1 MQPDPVF
8 KPVVDTE
15 AIFIRHLTLADT
27 ATIFRLSQ
35 EHGMKA
41 WLPDQVYSDEAEARE
56 VLRFLV
62 AQYDAASPS
71 KGPYVLG
78 VCLSASHELIG
89 HVGFSPCEYGVEVGF
104 AIGEAYQN
112 RGYAKQAVF
121 AGTSWALSRF
131 GLSSIHAIVAAANV
145 GSCRVLHSCGFES
158 VGLIQRRL
166 HGVERTV
173 RISRFTGVSR
183 HMAGAQPS

>member
-1 MQPDPVF
+1 MPDTSSV
-8 KPVVDTE
+8 VVDTE
-15 AIFIRHLTLADT
+15 VLFLRHLTLADT

-41 WLPDQVYSDEAEARE
+41 WLPDQVYADEAEARE
-56 VLRFLV
+56 VLRSLV
-62 AQYDAASPS
+62 AHYDAASPLRA
-71 KGPYVLG
+71 PYVLG

-104 AIGEAYQN
+104 AIGEADQN

-121 AGTSWALSRF
+121 AGTSWALSGF

-145 GSCRVLHSCGFES
+145 RSCRVLQSCGFES
-158 VGLIQRRL
+158 VGLIQRKL

-173 RISRFTGVSR
+173 RICRFTNASR
-183 HMAGAQPS
+183 DTAGTQRS